1 MTKVK
6 SEKSELKCTCTW
18 IKLEREGVKLSCE
31 EKG

>member
-6 SEKSELKCTCTW
+6 SEKSELKCTRTW
-18 IKLEREGVKLSCE
+18 IKLEREGVKLNCG

>member
-6 SEKSELKCTCTW
+6 SEKSELKCTW
-18 IKLEREGVKLSCE
+18 IKLEREGVKLNCG